1 MSDRF
6 QAGIPSQYI
15 TSQLG
20 RLSLAS
26 LCKVIIET
34 PVIMSMFVL
43 HVEVFGRISQ
53 SKLFFS

>member
-1 MSDRF
+1 MGDRF
-6 QAGIPSQYI
+6 QAGMYI

-34 PVIMSMFVL
+34 PVIMSVFVL